1 MNYYIYLILAVGCFV
16 GEVFTM
22 EFSLTCMGIGLLGAG
37 LMAWLGFGLWVQA
50 LIFTVVA
57 AVCWVGIRPFALC
70 HLYDKAEHITTPA
83 EEVLGKE
90 ALVEIAIDPVKNEGR
105 VKVAGESWKA
115 TAETA
120 LPVGTVCVVEKLDGV
135 TLTVKQK

>member
-1 MNYYIYLILAVGCFV
+1 
-16 GEVFTM
+16 M
-22 EFSLTCMGIGLLGAG
+22 ETAEKTPPQPAHGGHVYSMIP
-37 LMAWLGFGLWVQA
+37 AWPSGPRNPDSA
-50 LIFTVVA
+50 PTSAAAAAVA
-57 AVCWVGIRPFALC
+57 ALCWVGVRPFALR
-70 HLYDKAEHITTPA
+70 HLYDKSEHINTPA
-83 EEVLGKE
+83 EEVIGKE
-90 ALVEIAIDPVKNEGR
+90 ALVEVAIDPVKNEGR

>member
-1 MNYYIYLILAVGCFV
+1 MNYYIYLILAVACFV

-22 EFSLTCMGIGLLGAG
+22 EFSLTCLGIGMLGAG
-37 LMAWLGFGLWVQA
+37 LISWLGFGLWAQV
-50 LIFTVVA
+50 LTFTAVA
-57 AVCWVGIRPFALC
+57 ALCWVGVRPFALR
-70 HLYDKAEHITTPA
+70 HLYDKSEHINTPA
-83 EEVLGKE
+83 EEVIGKE
-90 ALVEIAIDPVKNEGR
+90 ALVEVAIDPVKNEGR